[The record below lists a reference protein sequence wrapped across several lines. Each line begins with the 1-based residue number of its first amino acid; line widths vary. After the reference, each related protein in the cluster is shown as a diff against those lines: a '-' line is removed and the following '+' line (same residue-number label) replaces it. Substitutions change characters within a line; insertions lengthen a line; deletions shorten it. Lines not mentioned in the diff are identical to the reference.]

1 MQRAYGYGYDPL
13 NRLRQG
19 DFVARSAPVAA
30 TPNTAGRWKSEED
43 NYRMS
48 FVSYDDNG
56 NLLSLRRRGLLAN
69 ATHAAP
75 KRFGPVDDLRYAYAG
90 NRLQAVDDQVSTN
103 QSLRP
108 LTYNGAPTSLAGDFG
123 LG

>member
-48 FVSYDDNG
+48 FASYDDNG
-56 NLLSLRRRGLLAN
+56 NLLSLRPAGPAGQRHPRPGQALRQRR
-69 ATHAAP
+69 
-75 KRFGPVDDLRYAYAG
+75 
-90 NRLQAVDDQVSTN
+90 
-103 QSLRP
+103 
-108 LTYNGAPTSLAGDFG
+108 
-123 LG
+123 